1 MLLKLVFCFVG
12 VFFFYFFPLSPGKLC
27 FNRNLL
33 WSITAGPYAEL
44 NPGSAPLASGN
55 ITFSIL
61 LIIEY
66 VLEETL
72 NTAHD
77 A

>member
-1 MLLKLVFCFVG
+1 MLLKLG
-12 VFFFYFFPLSPGKLC
+12 FFFLFLFFFFFPLSPGKLC

-44 NPGSAPLASGN
+44 NLGSVPPASGN

-61 LIIEY
+61 LIIDY
-66 VLEETL
+66 VLEKTL
-72 NTAHD
+72 NTASD